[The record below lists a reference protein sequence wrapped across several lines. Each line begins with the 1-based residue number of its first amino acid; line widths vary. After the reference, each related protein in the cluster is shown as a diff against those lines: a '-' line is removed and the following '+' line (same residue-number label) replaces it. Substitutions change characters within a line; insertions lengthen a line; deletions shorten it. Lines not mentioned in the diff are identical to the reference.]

1 MSASERIPDP
11 TTEPTADERL
21 LIDGARKQ
29 RNRQRSGFNFI
40 ITLAV
45 GAVFAVLGW
54 LVIFQVRPFVKSI
67 PFLPLGSVTTFLL
80 YAGLAGFGIAALC
93 VLGAWLFAKPGK
105 TWGDPLVGACPQC
118 GNWTLRHRT
127 IEHYTDEP
135 GNLKHYIKGVVTL
148 CVSKGCS
155 HAAAKVTSPARAN

>member
-1 MSASERIPDP
+1 MPVSESTPDP
-11 TTEPTADERL
+11 TPEASADERR
-21 LIDGARKQ
+21 LIDDARKQ

-40 ITLAV
+40 TTLAV
-45 GAVFAVLGW
+45 AALLAVLGC

-67 PFLPLGSVTTFLL
+67 PFLPLGSVTSFLL
-80 YAGLAGFGIAALC
+80 YAGLAAFGIAALC

-105 TWGDPLVGACPQC
+105 TWGDPLVGACPKC

-135 GNLKHYIKGVVTL
+135 GNLKHYLKGVVTL
-148 CVSKGCS
+148 CTTKGCN
-155 HAAAKVTSPARAN
+155 HATAKVTSPARAS